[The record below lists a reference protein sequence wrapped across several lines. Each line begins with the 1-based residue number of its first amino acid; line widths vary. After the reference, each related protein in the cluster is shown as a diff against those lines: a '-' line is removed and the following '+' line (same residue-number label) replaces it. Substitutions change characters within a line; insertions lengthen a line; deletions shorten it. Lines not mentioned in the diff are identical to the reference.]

1 MDFTPEG
8 PKAIPLWIDG
18 RAYLTVTDTFFDVVS
33 PTSGEVVRRVPLGGA
48 DEATVAVAAARAARP
63 AWEALALDGRG
74 ALLAALADGLERYA
88 GHFAKLLREECGGDE
103 AAAAAEVA
111 EAIAS
116 LRTGPQ
122 EHGLLAAVVIDANR
136 PLAGFAAVAAPL
148 LRAGSVLVAKPSPRA
163 PGAVLALCELTSRA
177 GWPGGVVNVVHGDA
191 AAITGLC
198 AAGIERLC
206 YSGEAALGQQVSA
219 IATAAGVP
227 CEVQVR

>member
-18 RAYLTVTDTFFDVVS
+18 RAYLTVTETFFDVVS
-33 PTSGEVVRRVPLGGA
+33 PLNGEAIRRVPLSGA
-48 DEATVAVAAARAARP
+48 DEALAAVAAARAARP
-63 AWEALALDGRG
+63 AWAALAQSERD
-74 ALLAALADGLERYA
+74 ALLGALADGLDRYA

-103 AAAAAEVA
+103 AQAAAEVT

-116 LRTGPQ
+116 LRAGPR
-122 EHGLLAAVVIDANR
+122 GNALLAGVVVDANR
-136 PLAGFAAVAAPL
+136 PLAGFAALAAPL
-148 LRAGSVLVAKPSPRA
+148 LRAGSVLIAKPSPRA

-191 AAITGLC
+191 AAISGLC

-227 CEVQVR
+227 SEIQVR

>member
-18 RAYLTVTDTFFDVVS
+18 HAYLTVTDLFFDLVS
-33 PTSGEVVRRVPLGGA
+33 PTSGEAIRRVPLSGV
-48 DEATVAVAAARAARP
+48 DEAAAAVAAARTARP
-63 AWEALALDGRG
+63 AWTALAPAARS
-74 ALLAALADGLERYA
+74 ALLAALADRLEGYA
-88 GHFAKLLREECGGDE
+88 GHFAGLLREECGGDE
-103 AAAAAEVA
+103 PAAAAEVA

-116 LRTGPQ
+116 LRAGP
-122 EHGLLAAVVIDANR
+122 EGNALLAAVVVDANR
-136 PLAGFAAVAAPL
+136 PLAGFAALAAPL

-191 AAITGLC
+191 AAISGLC
-198 AAGIERLC
+198 AVGVERLC
-206 YSGEAALGQQVSA
+206 YSGEAALGQQVAA

-227 CEVQVR
+227 CEIQVR